1 MTTRIYWA
9 PPNDATPTYYEVL
22 SAPTVTG
29 TFALAAVVNDVR
41 PGPSWDDAK
50 ARFFYDDAQ
59 GDDHTVY
66 RVLMYDQTGLV
77 DDTGIFQPPRSFA
90 AALATKQVVN
100 HDFGGK
106 DNLKVVAP
114 NGVGIAGAV
123 IRVYL
128 KPDYDAGHLDVPL
141 FAVECDGEGKWK
153 TPVYLDVGM
162 TYTLLVEKKGSFQSK
177 AVEINV

>member
-1 MTTRIYWA
+1 MTIRIHWA
-9 PPNDATPTYYEVL
+9 PPNVPVVYYEVH

-29 TFALAAVVNDVR
+29 VFALAAVVNDVR
-41 PGPSWDDAK
+41 PGPSWDPVK

-66 RVLMYDQTGLV
+66 RVLAYDQTGLV
-77 DDTGIFQPPRSFA
+77 DDTGIFQPSASFA

-100 HDFGGK
+100 HDFGGVN
-106 DNLKVVAP
+106 NLQVTGP

-123 IRVYL
+123 IRIYL
-128 KPDYDAGHLDVPL
+128 KPDYDAGRLDVPL

-162 TYTLLVEKKGSFQSK
+162 TYTLLTEKKGSFQSK